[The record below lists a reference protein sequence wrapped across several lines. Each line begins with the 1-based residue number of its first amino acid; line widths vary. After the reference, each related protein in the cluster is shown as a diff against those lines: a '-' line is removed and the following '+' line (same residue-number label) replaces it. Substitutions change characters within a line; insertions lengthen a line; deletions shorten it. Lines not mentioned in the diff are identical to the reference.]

1 MYSGKRMN
9 DDLLLLDTHCWLWA
23 QLGLTSQLS
32 RGALSAIRRAESGG
46 RLRVSV
52 ISVWELGML
61 EQKGRISLPMDVR
74 TWVREAF
81 TKPGLSLEP
90 LTPEI
95 AIEISHLPGDMHGD
109 PADRILAAT
118 ARILGATL
126 LTKDQRLIE
135 YSRQHYLRAL
145 PA

>member
-1 MYSGKRMN
+1 MN

-23 QLGLTSQLS
+23 QLGLADRFS
-32 RGALSAIRRAESGG
+32 RRSLSAIRRAESGG

-52 ISVWELGML
+52 ISIWELGML
-61 EQKGRISLPMDVR
+61 EQRGRISLPMDVR

-81 TKPGLSLEP
+81 TKPGLLLAP

-95 AIEISHLPGDMHGD
+95 ALESSHLPGDLHGD
-109 PADRILAAT
+109 PADRILAAS

-135 YSRQHYLRAL
+135 YARQHYLRVLA
-145 PA
+145 A

>member
-1 MYSGKRMN
+1 
-9 DDLLLLDTHCWLWA
+9 
-23 QLGLTSQLS
+23 
-32 RGALSAIRRAESGG
+32 
-46 RLRVSV
+46 
-52 ISVWELGML
+52 
-61 EQKGRISLPMDVR
+61 
-74 TWVREAF
+74 
-81 TKPGLSLEP
+81 

-95 AIEISHLPGDMHGD
+95 AIESSHLPGDMHGD

>member
-1 MYSGKRMN
+1 
-9 DDLLLLDTHCWLWA
+9 
-23 QLGLTSQLS
+23 
-32 RGALSAIRRAESGG
+32 
-46 RLRVSV
+46 
-52 ISVWELGML
+52 
-61 EQKGRISLPMDVR
+61 
-74 TWVREAF
+74 
-81 TKPGLSLEP
+81 
-90 LTPEI
+90 
-95 AIEISHLPGDMHGD
+95 MHGD

>member
-1 MYSGKRMN
+1 MN

-23 QLGLTSQLS
+23 QLGQTSRVS
-32 RGALSAIRRAESGG
+32 RQALSAIRKAESSG
-46 RLRVSV
+46 RLLVSV
-52 ISVWELGML
+52 ISIWELGML
-61 EQKGRISLPMDVR
+61 ERGGRISLPMDVR

-81 TKPGLSLEP
+81 TKPGLALTP

-95 AIEISHLPGDMHGD
+95 AIESSHLPGNLHGD

-118 ARILGATL
+118 ARVLGATL
-126 LTKDQRLIE
+126 LSKDQRLIE
-135 YSRQHYLRAL
+135 YARLHYVRVL

>member
-1 MYSGKRMN
+1 MN

-23 QLGLTSQLS
+23 QLGLANQLS

-61 EQKGRISLPMDVR
+61 EQRGRISLPMDVR

-81 TKPGLSLEP
+81 SKPGLSLAP

-95 AIEISHLPGDMHGD
+95 AIESSHLPGDLHGD

-126 LTKDQRLIE
+126 LTKDRRLIE

>member
-1 MYSGKRMN
+1 MFGGKRMN

-23 QLGLTSQLS
+23 QLGMVSKLS
-32 RGALSAIRRAESGG
+32 RGALSAIRRAELAG

-61 EQKGRISLPMDVR
+61 EQHRRISLPLDIR
-74 TWVREAF
+74 TWVSEALS
-81 TKPGLSLEP
+81 KPGLSIAP

-95 AIEISHLPGDMHGD
+95 AIESSRLPGELHGD
-109 PADRILAAT
+109 PADRILVAS

-126 LTKDQRLIE
+126 LTKDQKLIE
-135 YSRQHYLRAL
+135 YSRHHYLRAL

>member
-1 MYSGKRMN
+1 MN

-23 QLGLTSQLS
+23 QLGLANQLS
-32 RGALSAIRRAESGG
+32 RSALSAIRRAESGG

-81 TKPGLSLEP
+81 AKPGLLLAP

-95 AIEISHLPGDMHGD
+95 AIESSRLPGKLHGD
-109 PADRILAAT
+109 PADRMLAAT
-118 ARILGATL
+118 ARIMGAAL

-135 YSRQHYLRAL
+135 YSRQHYLRVL
-145 PA
+145 PG

>member
-1 MYSGKRMN
+1 MN
-9 DDLLLLDTHCWLWA
+9 DGLLLLDTHCWLWA

-32 RGALSAIRRAESGG
+32 RGALSAIRRAESAG

-61 EQKGRISLPMDVR
+61 VRKGRVSLPMDVR

-81 TKPGLSLEP
+81 TKPGLSLEH

-95 AIEISHLPGDMHGD
+95 AIESSHLPGEMHGD

-118 ARILGATL
+118 ARVLGATL

-135 YSRQHYLRAL
+135 YSCQHYLRAL